1 MNANPLLSLG
11 IDLDYLITVTAALA
25 AFGTVCAVWSGL
37 LAKNPMGNRAKQLIQ
52 RRTELKTSLTA
63 PKGNAQR
70 KVHAMGLMRNIANR
84 FNLLRT
90 ETASKVSGRL
100 AQAGWRTKDAVV
112 VFMVMK
118 LTLPLVFG
126 LGAYLIVEFIGGE
139 DLSPLIKNLLP
150 VAAVAV
156 GGWGPDLM
164 VKNAVSKRMKILQKG
179 LPDALDLLV
188 ICAEA
193 GLALDAAMTRVASE
207 MEKSCTEIADEFG
220 LTAIELGFLPDR
232 RKALENFINRCPL
245 SSIRGVVNTL
255 RQTEKYGTP
264 LANSL
269 RVLSAEFR
277 TDRML
282 MAEAKAAKLPA
293 VLTVPM
299 MIFIMP
305 TLFIVLIGPAILR
318 TMDALGNLNL

>member
-1 MNANPLLSLG
+1 MNANILLGLG
-11 IDLDYLITVTAALA
+11 IDLEYVITVTAGLA
-25 AFGTVCAVWSGL
+25 AFGTVFAVWSGF
-37 LAKNPMGNRAKQLIQ
+37 LAKDPMGSRAQRLSQ
-52 RRTELKTSLTA
+52 RRSELKAGMGA

-70 KVHAMGLMRNIANR
+70 KAHAMGMMLGIAQR
-84 FNLLRT
+84 FNLLRS
-90 ETASKVSGRL
+90 ETATKVSQRL
-100 AQAGWRTKDAVV
+100 SQAGWRSKDALV

-126 LGAYLIVEFIGGE
+126 IGAYLIVEFIAGE

-150 VAAVAV
+150 VGAVAL

-164 VKNAVSKRMKILQKG
+164 VKNAVAKRMKTLQKG
-179 LPDALDLLV
+179 LPDALDRLV

-193 GLALDAAMTRVASE
+193 GLALDASMTRVAGE
-207 MEKSCTEIADEFG
+207 MEKSCVEIADEFG

-232 RKALENFINRCPL
+232 RKALQNLIDRCPL
-245 SSIRGVVNTL
+245 PSIRGVVNTL
-255 RQTEKYGTP
+255 LQTEKYGTP

-277 TDRML
+277 TERML
-282 MAEAKAAKLPA
+282 KAEAKAARLPA

-299 MIFIMP
+299 MIFILP

-318 TMDALGNLNL
+318 TIDALGNLNL

>member
-1 MNANPLLSLG
+1 MNANILLGLG
-11 IDLDYLITVTAALA
+11 IDLEYVITVTAGLA
-25 AFGTVCAVWSGL
+25 AFGTVFAVWSGF
-37 LAKNPMGNRAKQLIQ
+37 LAKDPMGNRAKRLSQ
-52 RRTELKTSLTA
+52 RRSELKAGMAA

-70 KVHAMGLMRNIANR
+70 KVHAMGVMRGIAQR
-84 FNLLRT
+84 FNLLRS
-90 ETASKVSGRL
+90 ETATKVSLRL
-100 AQAGWRTKDAVV
+100 SQAGWRSKDALV

-118 LTLPLVFG
+118 LSLPLAFG
-126 LGAYLIVEFIGGE
+126 LGAYLIVEFIAGE

-150 VAAVAV
+150 VAAVAL

-164 VKNAVSKRMKILQKG
+164 VKNAVSKRMKTLQKG

-193 GLALDAAMTRVASE
+193 GLALDASMTRVAGE
-207 MEKSCTEIADEFG
+207 MEKSCVEIADEFG

-232 RKALENFINRCPL
+232 RKALQNLIDRCPL
-245 SSIRGVVNTL
+245 PSIRGVVNTL
-255 RQTEKYGTP
+255 LQTEKYGTP

-277 TDRML
+277 TERML
-282 MAEAKAAKLPA
+282 KAEAKAARLPA

-299 MIFIMP
+299 MIFILP

-318 TMDALGNLNL
+318 TIDALGNLSL